1 MHVTTVGLDLAKHVF
16 QVHGIDQDG
25 QVLIRRQLRRGEL
38 IGFFRRLPPCLIG
51 MEACSGAHHLGR
63 RLVELGHQVRLLPA
77 QYVKPYLKGHK
88 NDYRDAEAIAEAVQ
102 RPTMRCVPLKSPEQ
116 LDLQAL
122 HRVRSRLVT
131 QRTAVINQIRGFLLE
146 RGVPVRQGA
155 AALRSAL
162 PELLATRSDAL
173 SAQVAQLITDLAEDW
188 RYLDARIASATKAIE
203 ARVAE
208 DEHCQQLMSA
218 PGVGPNG
225 ERDGRRDRNR
235 RRVHRGAALRCLARP
250 GAQAGLDRQPNDPGR
265 DHETRQSLSANLVHP
280 RRASRVAAAP
290 DLAAARVRRL
300 ARGGIQASARQR
312 PGRRLGRQTST
323 HLLEPAREPPPVRPR
338 PDGAR
343 SLTIAAEPDPTRSPP
358 RFARRKR
365 MNG

>member
-1 MHVTTVGLDLAKHVF
+1 MSQTIAII
-16 QVHGIDQDG
+16 GIDLGKNTFHVIGMNERGTIVLRQKRTRG
-25 QVLIRRQLRRGEL
+25 QLERSLAQV
-38 IGFFRRLPPCLIG
+38 PPCLIG
-51 MEACSGAHHLGR
+51 MEACAGAHHLGR
-63 RLVELGHQVRLLPA
+63 RLAELGHQVRLLPA

-173 SAQVAQLITDLAEDW
+173 SAQVVQLIADLAEDW

-218 PGVGPNG
+218 PGIGPMTASAM
-225 ERDGRRDRNR
+225 
-235 RRVHRGAALRCLARP
+235 VAAIGTGVAFTT
-250 GAQAGLDRQPNDPGR
+250 GR
-265 DHETRQSLSANLVHP
+265 DFAAWLGLVPKQLSTGNRTILGGITKRGNRYLRTLFIQGARAVLLRRQTWPQHGFG
-280 RRASRVAAAP
+280 
-290 DLAAARVRRL
+290 DWLAAASKRLHANVLVVALAAKLARIAWSLLANHHPYDPGLRVR
-300 ARGGIQASARQR
+300 
-312 PGRRLGRQTST
+312 
-323 HLLEPAREPPPVRPR
+323 
-338 PDGAR
+338 
-343 SLTIAAEPDPTRSPP
+343 AA
-358 RFARRKR
+358 
-365 MNG
+365 